1 MFGPLSTGEP
11 VATRRVVRAV
21 LRLLLATALILIPLP
36 ARAVTAD
43 QIVSLAQAGVTDA
56 VILALIDR
64 DKTIFAIEPEQ
75 LVTLKAQG
83 LSEPVILAMLKSGR
97 EEGERAAQAAADLNT
112 AMILASLAPAPDLVI
127 VGHGPEVPDVAHP
140 NGFYSGPPSLGYGGY
155 GGYLALPYVGGGRRR
170 GQHASPIT
178 TPYTAQYTS
187 PFTAQYTSPF
197 EPVIPVQGPVI
208 PPVARRPEPPQSR
221 ALCLAQMNT
230 ATSTRPLS
238 YVTECPAVMQPRRP
252 R

>member
-1 MFGPLSTGEP
+1 MFRSLSTGEP
-11 VATRRVVRAV
+11 VATRRVVRVV
-21 LRLLLATALILIPLP
+21 LWLLLATALILIPLP

-208 PPVARRPEPPQSR
+208 PPVARRAEPPQSR

>member
-1 MFGPLSTGEP
+1 MFPPLSTGEP
-11 VATRRVVRAV
+11 VAARRDVRALPCLLFAVV
-21 LRLLLATALILIPLP
+21 LTLIPMP

-43 QIVSLAQAGVTDA
+43 QIVALAHAGVTDA

-64 DKTIFAIEPEQ
+64 DKTIFAIDPEQ
-75 LVTLKAQG
+75 LVALQAQG

-112 AMILASLAPAPDLVI
+112 AMILASIAPGPDLVV

-140 NGFYSGPPSLGYGGY
+140 NGFYSGPPS
-155 GGYLALPYVGGGRRR
+155 GGYLALPYVDSGYGGRRR
-170 GQHASPIT
+170 GRYASPIT
-178 TPYTAQYTS
+178 TPYTAQFTS
-187 PFTAQYTSPF
+187 PFH
-197 EPVIPVQGPVI
+197 EPAIPVQGPVI
-208 PPVARRPEPPQSR
+208 PPVALRRVEAPQPR
-221 ALCLAQMNT
+221 ALCLAAMST

-238 YVTECPAVMQPRRP
+238 FVTECPAVMQPKRP